1 MPSLEGLPV
10 ADAVGILKTYGFPE
24 PVFEKVHDEK
34 PAGTVLA
41 QSIRKDAVVPVD
53 TVVELTISL
62 GPEATEPPTEAPTE
76 PEPVVKDVTIDVSNF
91 IEEEDT
97 LLEIKRDGETVYS
110 KNVGTDTATIT
121 VGNQSGIGEVE
132 YAIYVNGA
140 LVGSE
145 KVDF

>member
-1 MPSLEGLPV
+1 MSDQVEGDWSQAGFWYAAVALGNQVEPEGLNAFSIQGDMVVV
-10 ADAVGILKTYGFPE
+10 AHFLRLS
-24 PVFEKVHDEK
+24 K
-34 PAGTVLA
+34 PG
-41 QSIRKDAVVPVD
+41 
-53 TVVELTISL
+53 
-62 GPEATEPPTEAPTE
+62 
-76 PEPVVKDVTIDVSNF
+76 DVTIDVSNF